1 VSAYT
6 RGSGFFKLRKSFVLI
21 TGLRPHCLV
30 FNHIHWYRQKFWPAQ
45 EDRAQSLHT
54 SIFHSFYK
62 VFVQWDMRLR
72 ISAGILLNWERK
84 FQVWVKKKEENLK
97 KLRTVFK
104 TDLWG
109 RDQICIV
116 WQRLGS
122 KSFFLV
128 SRGPIG
134 FELQTHCSADRVPRM
149 VNQFLRNSSGSES
162 VVTFC
167 NLLAII

>member
-1 VSAYT
+1 MRYAIT
-6 RGSGFFKLRKSFVLI
+6 NFGRNLTELRTEIS
-21 TGLRPHCLV
+21 
-30 FNHIHWYRQKFWPAQ
+30 
-45 EDRAQSLHT
+45 SLG
-54 SIFHSFYK
+54 
-62 VFVQWDMRLR
+62 Q
-72 ISAGILLNWERK
+72 
-84 FQVWVKKKEENLK
+84 KKEENLK